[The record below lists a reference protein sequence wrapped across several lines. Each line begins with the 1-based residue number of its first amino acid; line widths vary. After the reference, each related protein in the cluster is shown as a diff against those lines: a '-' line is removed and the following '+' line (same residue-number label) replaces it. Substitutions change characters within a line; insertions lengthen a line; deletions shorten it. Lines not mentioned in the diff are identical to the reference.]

1 MTRGRGRKSL
11 YIVGIVAW
19 LAHSSDAPAQTP
31 APLPTQ
37 PPPAAQGPADAK
49 KSCLTQHEAAQ
60 TFRRT
65 GKLLEARD
73 AILVCSRED
82 CPAAVRADCGDWLD
96 GVTKNIPSLVFRVKL
111 DDKDVSDVRVS
122 VDGKLVT
129 SHLDGT
135 PFELNPGAHSL
146 RFEYATM
153 APIEQELIVLEG
165 EKNRV
170 VAASFAKA
178 VVASKEPVKSPE
190 SLPPLE
196 TTYRPTPAMTY
207 VLGGVALAGFGS
219 FAAFAISGQAK
230 KKDLESSCRPTC
242 SDNELQPVRTQFLI
256 ADVSLAV
263 AITSTLAA
271 GIVYFTRPD
280 RPRPDSMKQGKT
292 GHPASAMAFGF
303 APTATGAQFA
313 MHGEF

>member
-31 APLPTQ
+31 AQT
-37 PPPAAQGPADAK
+37 PPPATQAAPDPK
-49 KSCLTQHEAAQ
+49 KVCLGQHEAAQ

-73 AILVCSRED
+73 AILVCSREE
-82 CPAAVRADCGDWLD
+82 CPAAVRSDCGDWLD
-96 GVTKNIPSLVFRVKL
+96 GVTKNIPSLVFRFIL

-129 SHLDGT
+129 SRLDGT
-135 PFELNPGAHSL
+135 PYELNPGAHSL

-170 VAASFAKA
+170 VAASFVKTVA
-178 VVASKEPVKSPE
+178 ASKEPATKPE
-190 SLPPLE
+190 SLPPVE
-196 TTYRPTPAMTY
+196 TSYRPTPAMTY

-219 FAAFAISGQAK
+219 FAGFAIAGQSK

-242 SDNELQPVRTQFLI
+242 SDNELQPVKTSFLI
-256 ADVSLAV
+256 ADISLAV
-263 AITSTLAA
+263 AITSTLVA
-271 GIVYFTRPD
+271 GIVYFSRPD
-280 RPRPDSMKQGKT
+280 MPRPDSTKQGKAA
-292 GHPASAMAFGF
+292 HPASAMVFGF

-313 MHGEF
+313 MQGEF

>member
-19 LAHSSDAPAQTP
+19 LARSSDAPAQTP
-31 APLPTQ
+31 
-37 PPPAAQGPADAK
+37 PPATQAAPDPK
-49 KSCLTQHEAAQ
+49 KVCLSQHEAAQ

-73 AILVCSRED
+73 AILVCSREE
-82 CPAAVRADCGDWLD
+82 CPAAVRTDCGDWLE
-96 GVTKNIPSLVFRVKL
+96 GVSKNIPSLVFRVKL

-122 VDGKLVT
+122 VDGKVVT
-129 SHLDGT
+129 SRLDGT
-135 PFELNPGAHSL
+135 PYELNPGAHTL
-146 RFEYATM
+146 RFEYATF
-153 APIEQELIVLEG
+153 APIEQDLLVLEG

-170 VAASFAKA
+170 VAATFSKA
-178 VVASKEPVKSPE
+178 VSASKEPATKPAE
-190 SLPPLE
+190 SLPPVE

-219 FAAFAISGQAK
+219 FAGFAIWGQSK

-242 SDNELQPVRTQFLI
+242 TDDELQPVKTRFLI
-256 ADVSLAV
+256 ADISLAV
-263 AITSTLAA
+263 AVTSTIAA

-280 RPRPDSMKQGKT
+280 RPRLDSPKQGKAA
-292 GHPASAMAFGF
+292 HPASAMAFGF

-313 MHGEF
+313 MQGEF